1 MWTGRRRCGQ
11 GRTDAWQGLQL
22 VLGGGSQPDARA
34 SIGGGPSS
42 GGRRRWRL
50 PDDTDPYLFPV
61 NEDTGEVDRFQVC
74 LWPCASRRRDR
85 VDDAGVCWQGEH
97 SWGCDRSGDVDDDI
111 VGVIPCGC
119 GRVRGRA
126 CLDGRG
132 ASFCSLGGRLG
143 EGLGVL
149 ACRCVPPH
157 PHSRNQDDHE
167 DQRGHGRPSGQETGD
182 ARLGG
187 FILVRQGAVIHG
199 FCQRRHAPMS
209 QPS

>member
-1 MWTGRRRCGQ
+1 MRRGPDRCRAGSAARPRWRWPGARTYRYRRQSQQRRTREVATPRRRRPVSVPRQRGF
-11 GRTDAWQGLQL
+11 GR
-22 VLGGGSQPDARA
+22 
-34 SIGGGPSS
+34 
-42 GGRRRWRL
+42 
-50 PDDTDPYLFPV
+50 
-61 NEDTGEVDRFQVC
+61 
-74 LWPCASRRRDR
+74 CASRRRDR
-85 VDDAGVCWQGEH
+85 VNDAGVCWQGEH

-132 ASFCSLGGRLG
+132 AAFCSLGGRLG

-157 PHSRNQDDHE
+157 SHGRNQDDHE

-199 FCQRRHAPMS
+199 FRQRRHAPMS